1 MTDETIIQ
9 IYNAL
14 VICFLVSLV
23 FAVLVVGNTILARR
37 AARKRSPD
45 PLLARRKMNP
55 GGLRRSRR
63 RHLIHNLSVRR
74 LHRRNDPLRPQAGVT
89 AEGIVNDDVEGED
102 DAKRAHLDEQHLHG
116 IA

>member
-37 AARKRSPD
+37 AARKRSGE
-45 PLLARRKMNP
+45 PLLARRP
-55 GGLRRSRR
+55 GALEDEPRP
-63 RHLIHNLSVRR
+63 LTPAPPKAP
-74 LHRRNDPLRPQAGVT
+74 DP
-89 AEGIVNDDVEGED
+89 
-102 DAKRAHLDEQHLHG
+102 
-116 IA
+116 